1 MAGDNHVVSASLVRY
16 LSSYRTKFD
25 AGHRYTVEIEWT
37 REGAAAFDLEAWQRT
52 VVSIDS
58 LAAELRNRDLDK
70 MLGPHHPSVFGVA
83 AFFMERL
90 SLNHPITRVRIH
102 ESDGPTALIEVRP
115 DY

>member
-1 MAGDNHVVSASLVRY
+1 MAGDNHLVSASPVRY

-25 AGHRYTVEIEWT
+25 AGHRYTVDIEWT
-37 REGAAAFDLEAWQRT
+37 REGAAGIDLDEWQRAKS
-52 VVSIDS
+52 SIDA
-58 LAAELRNRDLDK
+58 LTAELRNRDLAK

-90 SLNHPITRVRIH
+90 SIIHPITRVRIH
-102 ESDGPTALIEVRP
+102 ESDGPTAIIEVRP